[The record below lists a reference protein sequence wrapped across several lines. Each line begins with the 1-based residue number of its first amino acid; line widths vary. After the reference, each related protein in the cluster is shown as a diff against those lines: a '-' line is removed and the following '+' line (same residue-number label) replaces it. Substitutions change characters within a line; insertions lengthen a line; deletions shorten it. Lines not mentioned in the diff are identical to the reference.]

1 MSAISGRVVVGA
13 FIVAAA
19 VGAIAAAL
27 TVVGSP
33 GEARERRFDERRVS
47 DLSEIAA
54 SLDRYWATNTALP
67 ASLEEAAQGGAA
79 SVPRDPESGEAYGY
93 RALDERRYELCAT
106 FARPSDEPP
115 GINEP
120 PFRGHAAGRQCF
132 AMPVK
137 KVAK

>member
-1 MSAISGRVVVGA
+1 MSAVSGRAILGA
-13 FIVAAA
+13 FFAAA
-19 VGAIAAAL
+19 AAAAIATAL
-27 TVVGSP
+27 VRVGSP
-33 GEARERRFDERRVS
+33 GDARERRFDERRVS

-106 FARPSDEPP
+106 FARPSDESP

-120 PFRGHAAGRQCF
+120 PFRGHASGRQCF

-137 KVAK
+137 PGR